1 MGLTAGQMKEGLSP
15 IISVEEFQ
23 DALIKLNK
31 EGGGGLKSLEQIAKD
46 STAGIKTGL
55 ANMKTAIVRGVANVV
70 TKIDEGLKV
79 QVLEVLVKSL
89 LTKGQNGSSFI

>member
-1 MGLTAGQMKEGLSP
+1 MKEGLSDGS
-15 IISVEEFQ
+15 ISVEEFQ

-46 STAGIKTGL
+46 STGIKTGL

-79 QVLEVLVKSL
+79 RVLEV
-89 LTKGQNGSSFI
+89 